1 MASEAMK
8 SKYNNDN
15 QSITT
20 VFNRKEKNDDDDS
33 FEILQLISIFCRYS
47 LSIENP
53 ADFSAP
59 KTNNYS
65 PAITSINDHES
76 LTPIDSI
83 RNMTCS
89 SPMRHQNT
97 NLTVLDVYDEAAL
110 IGKDFE
116 RIIDAYGTET
126 IRDLV
131 PKVIRILELL
141 ELQAAKN
148 ERDADEYLEMKTR
161 IVRLETEK
169 NETRELREKFD
180 RELDLT
186 EEQWRKEADNLMI
199 LVSKL
204 QDDNRRLRDELERN
218 SDLHNKSDLT
228 NSIETISIT
237 REELLC
243 IKNLTEENIKL
254 KRILKGKD
262 KELTQKTLDIEA
274 VQAQLDRMCKANCT
288 LRQKNTFSTNQS
300 QRLMVEKLDLE
311 VKLKEKENYINQM
324 KDRVADELSSP
335 ISSIN
340 PIDSIEDFETTQ
352 PKFTLEE
359 LRQVLWERN
368 DLKTKLME
376 VEEELRMFKDHEDD
390 DDYDVNAPVQG
401 PIPLEPEE
409 KLNGYKRD
417 ESKIRQFVRSF
428 FPLSKKAS
436 PLEPTTP
443 ISAAIPI
450 VSTPPSTS
458 VASSDSL
465 SKRLSVESF
474 FGTSKKTP
482 KANIPVLTPPPSQ

>member
-1 MASEAMK
+1 MASEA
-8 SKYNNDN
+8 
-15 QSITT
+15 I
-20 VFNRKEKNDDDDS
+20 KNPLS
-33 FEILQLISIFCRYS
+33 S
-47 LSIENP
+47 LSIENS
-53 ADFSAP
+53 ADFSVP

-65 PAITSINDHES
+65 QAITSINNHEP
-76 LTPIDSI
+76 LTAIDNI

-131 PKVIRILELL
+131 PKVIRVLELL

-180 RELDLT
+180 RELELI
-186 EEQWRKEADNLMI
+186 EEQWRKEADNLVI

-204 QDDNRRLRDELERN
+204 QDENRRLRDELERN

-274 VQAQLDRMCKANCT
+274 VQAQLERMCKANCT

-311 VKLKEKENYINQM
+311 VKLKEKENYINQI
-324 KDRVADELSSP
+324 KDRVGDELSSP
-335 ISSIN
+335 ISPIN
-340 PIDSIEDFETTQ
+340 PIDNVESLEDTQ

-368 DLKTKLME
+368 ELKTKLME
-376 VEEELRMFKDHEDD
+376 VEEELRMFKDQEHD

-417 ESKIRQFVRSF
+417 ESKIRQLFSSANLKSAANVVRSF
-428 FPLSKKAS
+428 FPLSKKAP

-450 VSTPPSTS
+450 VSTSPSTS

-465 SKRLSVESF
+465 SKRLSAESF
-474 FGTSKKTP
+474 FGCSKKTP
-482 KANIPVLTPPPSQ
+482 KSNIPVLTPPSSQ